1 MQKTGPLYCII
12 PEKRRCGRNKCR
24 HAFVL
29 RAESIPICRFCDI
42 INYMT
47 SLKKHNINM
56 LDGPLLKNVLLFS
69 LPIMLS
75 NLLQIAFNAADTVI
89 VGKFSGQR
97 ALAAVGSTGAI
108 VGMLVS
114 LFNGLSVGATIVL
127 AQSLGSGVIKRIK
140 AAVHT
145 AYYLALSGGLILTA
159 AGFFLSGYLL
169 RMTGT
174 PEDILDQALLYMRIY
189 FAGSIPLF
197 VYNCGASVM
206 RAKGD
211 SVRPTMIL
219 TATGAINVLMN
230 LFLVIA
236 LKMDVAGVAIATV
249 ISESISAIL
258 VTACL
263 MREDD
268 QTRLVLSEIML
279 DRHSLA
285 GILTIGLPAGLQ
297 GMMWSLSNVAI
308 QKALNSFGSITVAG
322 NTAAANIE
330 EFVYI
335 GMEGFSQSAMTFT
348 SQNAGAKNVKRIK
361 EILSLTTVM
370 ITAVS
375 FMIGAF
381 ILWQGDSLLLL
392 YTDDPS
398 VINVGKIRIKYVV
411 FWLFLNGVLDV
422 PSSSMR
428 GMGYSTLP
436 TVFMLMG
443 IVGVRLGWIYL
454 FWNTHPTLEVLYM
467 CFPLSWA
474 VTTVL
479 QFILWSVLYRRFVRK
494 CGLPD
499 ASAGEGQ

>member
-1 MQKTGPLYCII
+1 
-12 PEKRRCGRNKCR
+12 
-24 HAFVL
+24 
-29 RAESIPICRFCDI
+29 
-42 INYMT
+42 
-47 SLKKHNINM
+47 M
-56 LDGPLLKNVLLFS
+56 LEGPLLKNVLLFS

-127 AQSLGSGVIKRIK
+127 AQSLGSGVTKRIK
-140 AAVHT
+140 DAVHT
-145 AYYLALSGGLILTA
+145 AYFLAVSGGLILSV

-169 RMTGT
+169 RSTGT
-174 PEDILDQALLYMRIY
+174 PDDILDQALLYMRIY

-211 SVRPTMIL
+211 SVRPTIIL
-219 TATGAINVLMN
+219 MVTGVINVLMN
-230 LFLVIA
+230 LILVIA

-249 ISESISAIL
+249 VSESISAIHI
-258 VTACL
+258 TACL

-268 QTRLVLSEIML
+268 QTRLALRDIRL
-279 DRHSLA
+279 DRRSLA
-285 GILTIGLPAGLQ
+285 GILSIGLPAGLQ

-335 GMEGFSQSAMTFT
+335 GMDGFSQSAMTFT
-348 SQNAGAKNVKRIK
+348 SQNAGAKNVKRIRD
-361 EILSLTTVM
+361 ILKLTTVL
-370 ITAVS
+370 ITVVS
-375 FMIGAF
+375 FVIGAF
-381 ILWQGDSLLLL
+381 ILFQDDFFLSL
-392 YTDDPS
+392 YTDDLS

-411 FWLFLNGVLDV
+411 FWLFLNGTLDI

-436 TVFMLMG
+436 TVFMLIG

-454 FWNTHPTLEVLYM
+454 FWYAHPTLEMLYM
-467 CFPLSWA
+467 CFPLSWS

-479 QFILWSVLYRRFVRK
+479 QFVLWFILYRRFVK
-494 CGLPD
+494 ECGLPIATAED
-499 ASAGEGQ
+499 GM